1 MTNLHQ
7 RSNVPEFLEITPAP
21 SVPDVMGQFINEQG
35 LVLFESARRH
45 ERLGRYSFLA
55 AEPIRI
61 SQTTTATFGNDPFAE
76 VREWSHN
83 FTASTHP
90 DLPPFQGG
98 FAGLLCY
105 DLGHCWEQLP
115 QPPHDEFQIPACVI
129 GLYDWVIA
137 WDHLQGRCWIIAHG
151 FSASEDAPASVDRQ
165 KQQAQATLSRIA
177 ERLQISSPAAHT
189 GCTATPHE
197 PVIETEQF
205 SFDQTS
211 GIKSNFS
218 AGMYQNTVQKVM
230 DYIVEGDI
238 FQANLSQRLNC
249 ETDATIAE
257 IYLALREHNS
267 APFAGIFQHDDWAVL
282 SSSPER
288 FVQKAGNCV
297 WTRPIK
303 GTRQRHSVPEADLYT
318 RDELRESQKDQAE
331 NVMIV
336 DLLRNDLSRV
346 CRPGTIRVPELCSIE
361 TYETVTHLV
370 SEVAGELRA
379 NVSFW
384 DVMQATFP
392 GGSITGAPKIRAM
405 EIITELEQ
413 VARGPYCGSL
423 FYCGFDGT
431 ADSNI
436 LIRTLTK
443 RGRKIVF
450 PVGGGIVAQS
460 NPQAEYAETL
470 HKAAGMRAA
479 LASLATHV
487 GSEDRHH

>member
-1 MTNLHQ
+1 MTNLQQ

-21 SVPDVMGQFINEQG
+21 SVPDVLTRFINEQG

-55 AEPIRI
+55 AEPLRI
-61 SQTTTATFGNDPFAE
+61 SQMLTPTFGSDPFAE

-83 FTASTHP
+83 FTAITHP

-105 DLGHCWEQLP
+105 DLGRCWEQLQ

-137 WDHLQGRCWIIAHG
+137 WDHLADRCWIIAHG
-151 FSASEDAPASVDRQ
+151 FSASEGPAAGVDRQ
-165 KQQAQATLSRIA
+165 KQQARATLSRIA
-177 ERLQISSPAAHT
+177 ERVLISPPAVQT
-189 GCTATPHE
+189 VFTAAADGPA
-197 PVIETEQF
+197 IETEQF
-205 SFDQTS
+205 PFDQTS
-211 GIKSNFS
+211 KIKSNFS
-218 AGMYQNTVQKVM
+218 AGMYQETVQKVM

-249 ETDATIAE
+249 EADATIEE
-257 IYLALREHNS
+257 IYLSLREHNS
-267 APFAGIFQHDDWAVL
+267 APFAGIIQHDDWAVL

-288 FVQKAGNCV
+288 FVQKSGNRV

-303 GTRQRHSVPEADLYT
+303 GTRQRRTVPEADLYT
-318 RDELRESQKDQAE
+318 RDELRESRKDQAE

-379 NVSFW
+379 DVSFW

-405 EIITELEQ
+405 EIITELER

-443 RGRKIVF
+443 RGRKIYF

-460 NPQAEYAETL
+460 NPQSEYVETL

-479 LASLATHV
+479 IAPLTPLDGDTV
-487 GSEDRHH
+487 